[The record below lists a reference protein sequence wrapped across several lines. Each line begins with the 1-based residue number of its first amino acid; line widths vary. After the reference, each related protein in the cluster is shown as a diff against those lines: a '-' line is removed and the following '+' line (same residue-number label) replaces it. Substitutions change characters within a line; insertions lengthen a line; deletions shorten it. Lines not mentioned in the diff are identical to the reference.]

1 MIEGPCWWL
10 VECLMSLLRRE
21 DGGDEV
27 RGVRGGEREG
37 VCVCVRERE
46 RETHTQ
52 RQRDR
57 ETERE
62 VKIRVRDKEQ
72 IKQHNSLI
80 TPDAYSPDE

>member
-37 VCVCVRERE
+37 VCVCV
-46 RETHTQ
+46 
-52 RQRDR
+52 
-57 ETERE
+57 
-62 VKIRVRDKEQ
+62 
-72 IKQHNSLI
+72 
-80 TPDAYSPDE
+80 